1 MSRSP
6 ASKPSTP
13 HARAHAARWVALAFV
28 WLLAAPLASAQD
40 WGDSEEDWST
50 APAQTPATTSSSRS
64 STYRRAPG
72 SGWSL
77 QAGVG
82 FTAEPDTFLMNFEV
96 PYAFNGWVSA
106 GPAIQVGLED
116 DHTIVA
122 PSANL
127 RLTIPDLPGRGLDR
141 VRPYAFTGI
150 GFAYLD
156 KDRGRNDGDG
166 AGLLIPVGVGIEYQ
180 VSEKVFLGTQ
190 MTFNF
195 LPKDTQG
202 QSFFYA
208 WQLAGLRFAF

>member
-1 MSRSP
+1 SRLGPLAHFRLPRSRTARACPTPRPGASRAGCADDADCGIMRAASARCAHDRQERAMSRSP

-40 WGDSEEDWST
+40 WGDSQEDWST
-50 APAQTPATTSSSRS
+50 APAQTPATTSSNRS

-106 GPAIQVGLED
+106 GPA
-116 DHTIVA
+116 
-122 PSANL
+122 
-127 RLTIPDLPGRGLDR
+127 
-141 VRPYAFTGI
+141 
-150 GFAYLD
+150 
-156 KDRGRNDGDG
+156 
-166 AGLLIPVGVGIEYQ
+166 
-180 VSEKVFLGTQ
+180 
-190 MTFNF
+190 
-195 LPKDTQG
+195 
-202 QSFFYA
+202 
-208 WQLAGLRFAF
+208 